1 VGAGTKDALGVMRSP
16 VDFRRIQEGSASRSH
31 PTVLVRVR
39 RNDLDSSRYG
49 ISTSRKLGG
58 AVVRNKVR
66 RRIRSILR
74 TLASR
79 IAPGWDI
86 LIVCRPAA
94 ATVSQHELAA
104 TLTRL
109 LGAAKV
115 LEEPQGNAD
124 NT

>member
-1 VGAGTKDALGVMRSP
+1 MGAGIDGALGVMRSP
-16 VDFRRIQEGSASRSH
+16 ADFRRMQEQSSGRSH

-39 RNDLDSSRYG
+39 RNETSRSRYG

-74 TLASR
+74 TLGPR
-79 IAPGWDI
+79 IARGWDI
-86 LIVCRPAA
+86 LIVCRPSA
-94 ATVSQHELAA
+94 ATVSQQELAA

-109 LGAAKV
+109 LGSVSV
-115 LEEPQGNAD
+115 LD
-124 NT
+124 NTHGNIENT